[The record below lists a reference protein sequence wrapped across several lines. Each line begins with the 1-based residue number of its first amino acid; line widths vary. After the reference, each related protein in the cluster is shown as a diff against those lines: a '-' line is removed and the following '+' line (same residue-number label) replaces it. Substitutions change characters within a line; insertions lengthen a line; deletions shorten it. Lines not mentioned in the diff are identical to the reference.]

1 MELRTSDVMNIVNN
15 NHAKVREQQQMNDYL
30 AEKNRYVKKITN
42 SRKNKKKCCYVRN
55 WCSFRCSTNSFSN

>member
-30 AEKNRYVKKITN
+30 AEKN
-42 SRKNKKKCCYVRN
+42 KKKCCYVRN
-55 WCSFRCSTNSFSN
+55 WCSFRCGANSFSN